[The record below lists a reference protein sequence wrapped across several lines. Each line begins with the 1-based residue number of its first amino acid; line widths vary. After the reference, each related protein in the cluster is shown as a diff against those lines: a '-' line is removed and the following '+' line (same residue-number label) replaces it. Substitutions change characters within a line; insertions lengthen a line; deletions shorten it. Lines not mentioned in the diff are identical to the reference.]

1 MGLLLPLAEV
11 LGVSVTE
18 LLLCRRDAAPDPE
31 TAEAAVRT
39 ALAYGEELPR
49 AWREKG
55 RWRLLFLLSALIGGL
70 CALLLARMGRLTEST
85 VLALGFGGGFGAYFT
100 FWAPLRLPRY
110 YDENPLSA
118 WSDGP
123 FRMNLPGVRFTN
135 GNWPHIL
142 RCIRLWSCGC
152 LAVLPALS
160 LALGAFPFRASLER
174 RAFPVPLLGGTL
186 PAGGHG
192 GTEIR
197 IGKRP
202 PAQPEG
208 VSPLQRLRCTA
219 MVARVS
225 PSWVR
230 MAAAKAS
237 SLSSRHR
244 AIAVARVFTAVVR
257 AKGAQGSVMGSPLPP
272 SLCGRGQD

>member
-1 MGLLLPLAEV
+1 MEQIDRAAFGAFVSQLRREKGLTQRQLAETLHISDKAVSKWETGVSIPDVGLLLPLAEV

-18 LLLCRRDAAPDPE
+18 LLLCRRDAAPDLE

-110 YDENPLSA
+110 YDENSLSA

-142 RCIRLWSCGC
+142 RRIRLWSCGC
-152 LAVLPALS
+152 LAVAPALS
-160 LALGAFPFRASLER
+160 LALGTFPSWASLER
-174 RAFPVPLLGGTL
+174 WVFLALLLGGLFL
-186 PAGGHG
+186 PVVLAG
-192 GTEIR
+192 R
-197 IGKRP
+197 KY
-202 PAQPEG
+202 A
-208 VSPLQRLRCTA
+208 
-219 MVARVS
+219 
-225 PSWVR
+225 
-230 MAAAKAS
+230 
-237 SLSSRHR
+237 
-244 AIAVARVFTAVVR
+244 
-257 AKGAQGSVMGSPLPP
+257 
-272 SLCGRGQD
+272 